1 MNEKDVSEIRRRFR
15 QDKSNITHIRGCFVN
30 EKREIVSEFDQSL
43 ALMSQ
48 EESEKFLAIIKR
60 TLSGTLGKN
69 LIDIPFATQQVVD
82 GEEHKLLMELRNSS
96 LKDENAVQTFFQ
108 HVIQTIVMESNY
120 LILLAHDTYDVA
132 YRSKD
137 GEKQTDASS
146 EVFSYVMCS
155 VCPIKPTQPALS
167 YFVVENEFHNCK
179 ADWIVSAPELGFMFP
194 AFDDRSTNIYN
205 ALYYSRD
212 IKENHAE
219 FVDAVFKTD
228 IPMPAAA
235 QKEIFQSMLGDAL
248 ADDCSY
254 EVMQSVHEQL
264 CEMIEEHKT
273 NKEADPLAIS
283 KSTVKSVLKSCGV
296 SDSNVSVFD
305 EKFDAEFGADVKIS
319 PQNIIDTKKFEVRA
333 PDVTIQVNPE
343 RSDLLETRMIN
354 GSKYILIRVDA
365 DVEVNGVNIHI
376 S

>member
-1 MNEKDVSEIRRRFR
+1 MNEKEVAEIRRRFR

-69 LIDIPFATQQVVD
+69 LIDIAFATQQVVD
-82 GEEHKLLMELRNSS
+82 GEEHKLLMGLRDSS
-96 LKDENAVQTFFQ
+96 LKDETSVQAFFQ
-108 HVIQTIVMESNY
+108 RVIQAINLEGNY
-120 LILLAHDTYDVA
+120 LILLSHYTYDVP

-137 GEKQTDASS
+137 GGKQDDASS
-146 EVFSYVMCS
+146 EVFSYILCS
-155 VCPIKPTQPALS
+155 ICPIKPTQPALS
-167 YFVVENEFHNCK
+167 YYVVENEFHDRK
-179 ADWIVSAPELGFMFP
+179 TDWIISAPELGFMFP
-194 AFDDRSTNIYN
+194 AFDDRSANIYN
-205 ALYYSRD
+205 TLYYTRD
-212 IKENHAE
+212 TKESHAE
-219 FVDAVFKTD
+219 FIDAVFKTD

-235 QKEIFQSMLGDAL
+235 QKEIFQSMLGDTL
-248 ADDCSY
+248 ANDCSY
-254 EVMQSVHEQL
+254 EVMQSVHEKL
-264 CEMIEEHKT
+264 CGMIEEHKAS
-273 NKEADPLAIS
+273 KEVDPLAIS

-296 SDSNVSVFD
+296 SDSNVSSFD

-333 PDVTIQVNPE
+333 PDVTINVNPE
-343 RSDLLETRMIN
+343 CSDLLETRMIN

-365 DVEVNGVNIHI
+365 GVEVNGVNIHI

>member
-1 MNEKDVSEIRRRFR
+1 
-15 QDKSNITHIRGCFVN
+15 
-30 EKREIVSEFDQSL
+30 
-43 ALMSQ
+43 
-48 EESEKFLAIIKR
+48 
-60 TLSGTLGKN
+60 
-69 LIDIPFATQQVVD
+69 
-82 GEEHKLLMELRNSS
+82 MELRNSS

-146 EVFSYVMCS
+146 EVFSYVMRS

-167 YFVVENEFHNCK
+167 CFVVENEFHNCK

-194 AFDDRSTNIYN
+194 AFDERSTNIYN

-212 IKENHAE
+212 VKENHAE
-219 FVDAVFKTD
+219 FIDAVFKTD

-254 EVMQSVHEQL
+254 EVIQSVHEQL
-264 CEMIEEHKT
+264 CGMIEDHKT
-273 NKEADPLAIS
+273 NKEVDPLTIS

-296 SDSNVSVFD
+296 SDSNVSTFD